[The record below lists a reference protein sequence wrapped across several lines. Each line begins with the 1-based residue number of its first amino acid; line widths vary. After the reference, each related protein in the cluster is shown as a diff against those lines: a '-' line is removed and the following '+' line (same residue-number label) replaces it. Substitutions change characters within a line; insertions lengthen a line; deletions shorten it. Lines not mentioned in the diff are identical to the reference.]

1 MGNFNKKL
9 KNIIKKIDL
18 LGTFISFRIE
28 QEREYKSLVG
38 GFFTILY
45 IIIAIIYIIYMAIP
59 FIKRKDINFTFS
71 NKIVSFGPFVNLTK
85 SNFNFAFGPLLINEN
100 ENSAIPKTINYFNY
114 SVSLIEWIGEDE
126 VYEQKMEFKL
136 CEVSDFPRQLK
147 DEFINNQLED
157 LYCPI
162 LKPIKN
168 YSLDGL
174 YTDYYYK
181 FIIISMKLSNYAKNN
196 INEVN
201 EFLKSNPILMSI
213 FFRDIGI
220 DYENKYNPLP
230 SYMNYIYKNI
240 DIEFIRKS
248 LVFLSS
254 VEFKDDQTFFF
265 KNEKKNYDC
274 VLDKV
279 EDSFRINSYK
289 NNEIIELI
297 DDEILSFELRA
308 SQKITTLKRRY
319 QKIPEFVASLSG
331 LLSFFFVCN
340 IVLANLIERKVIDQI
355 LIHKMLK
362 FKGNNFYNIQ
372 YLINK
377 FNFQDYNDYKSS
389 NERLKHNQV
398 NNIDSQN
405 INENKISIQKIQ
417 NNNVQK
423 TSNNSLVN
431 ISKNNNMDSK
441 RNNIFIPKIKYF
453 KFKKKIN
460 EKDIINFN
468 ESDLNSRRKMIK
480 NKTLKEYYSTQI
492 KINNSKN
499 QLIKLTIGE
508 IIVNIFC
515 FYCHSNSKKYKLL
528 KKAEKVIYYYMDIIT
543 YISTVQESQLLKK
556 LIFDIDSLTIFDFV
570 CKPIMKVK
578 NNNFIFSDNFNM
590 SSVKKVNEK
599 EIDNLYS
606 IYININNKKNLPN
619 EKMKLLNFFQNDIL
633 FLEENSTN

>member
-1 MGNFNKKL
+1 MANCNKKI

-28 QEREYKSLVG
+28 QEREYKSLIG
-38 GFFTILY
+38 GVFTILY

-100 ENSAIPKTINYFNY
+100 ENSAIPKTINYT
-114 SVSLIEWIGEDE
+114 VSLIEWIGEDE
-126 VYEQKMEFKL
+126 IYEQNMEFKL
-136 CEVSDFPRQLK
+136 CEVSDFPYQLK

-162 LKPIKN
+162 LKSIKN

-181 FIIISMKLSNYAKNN
+181 FIIISMKLSDYAKDN
-196 INEVN
+196 INEVY
-201 EFLKSNPILMSI
+201 EFLKLNPIIMSI
-213 FFRDIGI
+213 FFKDIGI
-220 DYENKYNPLP
+220 DYENKNNPLP
-230 SYMNYIYKNI
+230 SYMNYIYKDI

-248 LVFLSS
+248 LVFLST
-254 VEFKDDQTFFF
+254 VEFKDDQSFFF

-279 EDSFRINSYK
+279 EDSFRINKYN
-289 NNEIIELI
+289 NNEEIELI
-297 DDEILSFELRA
+297 DDEILTFELRA
-308 SQKITTLKRRY
+308 SQKIATLKRRY
-319 QKIPEFVASLSG
+319 QKLPEFAASLSG
-331 LLSFFFVCN
+331 LLSFLFVCN
-340 IVLANLIERKVIDQI
+340 IVIANLIERKVIDQI

-372 YLINK
+372 YLISK
-377 FNFQDYNDYKSS
+377 FNFQDYNDYKSP
-389 NERLKHNQV
+389 NERLKINQI

-405 INENKISIQKIQ
+405 INEQKNSIEKYKIQ
-417 NNNVQK
+417 NINYQK
-423 TSNNSLVN
+423 TSNNSFVN
-431 ISKNNNMDSK
+431 VSKNNNINSK
-441 RNNIFIPKIKYF
+441 RNKMLNPTFQYF
-453 KFKKKIN
+453 KYKKKIN
-460 EKDIINFN
+460 EKDSINLNENDFN
-468 ESDLNSRRKMIK
+468 SGRKMIK
-480 NKTLKEYYSTQI
+480 SKSLKGNYSTP
-492 KINNSKN
+492 INKNSSKN

-543 YISTVQESQLLKK
+543 YISTVQELQLLKK
-556 LIFDIDSLTIFDFV
+556 LIFDTNSLIIFDFV

-578 NNNFIFSDNFNM
+578 NNNFVFSNNFYI

-599 EIDNLYS
+599 EIDNLY
-606 IYININNKKNLPN
+606 INYININNQKNLPN
-619 EKMKLLNFFQNDIL
+619 ERKKLMNFFKNDIL
-633 FLEENSTN
+633 FIEENNIN

>member
-1 MGNFNKKL
+1 
-9 KNIIKKIDL
+9 
-18 LGTFISFRIE
+18 
-28 QEREYKSLVG
+28 
-38 GFFTILY
+38 
-45 IIIAIIYIIYMAIP
+45 
-59 FIKRKDINFTFS
+59 
-71 NKIVSFGPFVNLTK
+71 
-85 SNFNFAFGPLLINEN
+85 
-100 ENSAIPKTINYFNY
+100 
-114 SVSLIEWIGEDE
+114 
-126 VYEQKMEFKL
+126 
-136 CEVSDFPRQLK
+136 
-147 DEFINNQLED
+147 
-157 LYCPI
+157 
-162 LKPIKN
+162 
-168 YSLDGL
+168 
-174 YTDYYYK
+174 
-181 FIIISMKLSNYAKNN
+181 
-196 INEVN
+196 
-201 EFLKSNPILMSI
+201 
-213 FFRDIGI
+213 
-220 DYENKYNPLP
+220 
-230 SYMNYIYKNI
+230 
-240 DIEFIRKS
+240 
-248 LVFLSS
+248 
-254 VEFKDDQTFFF
+254 
-265 KNEKKNYDC
+265 
-274 VLDKV
+274 
-279 EDSFRINSYK
+279 
-289 NNEIIELI
+289 
-297 DDEILSFELRA
+297 
-308 SQKITTLKRRY
+308 
-319 QKIPEFVASLSG
+319 
-331 LLSFFFVCN
+331 
-340 IVLANLIERKVIDQI
+340 
-355 LIHKMLK
+355 MLK

-417 NNNVQK
+417 NNNIQK

-556 LIFDIDSLTIFDFV
+556 LIFDIDSTIFDFV